1 MKNILLLLLMLPAFI
16 AQGQIDNL
24 SNMSP
29 EWVRTGNRNAAVKG
43 MDRVIYN
50 PASLTQNN
58 SGFQIA
64 IGNQMLMRKPSHTY
78 DLGYGSHTYK
88 QDGNDFVVPD
98 LLLSYSK
105 NNWALWGGA
114 YISGGGATA
123 NYPNGSINTELIS
136 LMLLESFQGYYTGI
150 GKQYLKASSLYL
162 TGTAGVTYNLNE
174 QFGVAVGVR
183 YVNATNKTEAGTT
196 LTGSIDGM
204 DLPIN
209 LKSKDNA
216 AGIAAVIGLHARPF
230 DQFNVSVRLET
241 NTKLNFKTTQQTDD
255 LEVITAGQ
263 AGLVNDGEKH
273 RRDLPGVAAIGL
285 GYDFSKSFRFTGEI
299 NYYFQ
304 QHADWGRNEN
314 NSRINTL
321 AGDAINYAGGF
332 EWQWFKQLTWSAG
345 AVYTMLIYNDMNQ
358 YYTTLG
364 AFETAPYENLTLNT
378 GFAIDASE
386 KVRINLGVAKAIYK
400 KDKSVD
406 IAALYPNKVKATLNN
421 DVLILGAGID
431 FRF

>member
-1 MKNILLLLLMLPAFI
+1 
-16 AQGQIDNL
+16 
-24 SNMSP
+24 
-29 EWVRTGNRNAAVKG
+29 
-43 MDRVIYN
+43 
-50 PASLTQNN
+50 
-58 SGFQIA
+58 
-64 IGNQMLMRKPSHTY
+64 
-78 DLGYGSHTYK
+78 
-88 QDGNDFVVPD
+88 
-98 LLLSYSK
+98 
-105 NNWALWGGA
+105 
-114 YISGGGATA
+114 
-123 NYPNGSINTELIS
+123 
-136 LMLLESFQGYYTGI
+136 MLLESFQGYYTGI

-162 TGTAGVTYNLNE
+162 TGTAGMTYNLNE

-183 YVNATNKTEAGTT
+183 YINATNKTEAGTT
-196 LTGSIDGM
+196 LTGSVDGF

-216 AGIAAVIGLHARPF
+216 SGIAAVIGLHARPF
-230 DQFNVSVRLET
+230 DKFNISVRLET

-273 RRDLPGVAAIGL
+273 RRDLPGVAAIGI
-285 GYDFSKSFRFTGEI
+285 GYDFSKAFRLTAEM

-358 YYTTLG
+358 YYATLG